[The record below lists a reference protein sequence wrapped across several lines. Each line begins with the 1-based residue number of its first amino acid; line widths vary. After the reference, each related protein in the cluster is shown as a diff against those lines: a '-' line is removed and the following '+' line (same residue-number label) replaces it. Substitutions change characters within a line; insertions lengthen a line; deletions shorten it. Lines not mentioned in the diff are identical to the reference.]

1 MHSVVGVSG
10 GEMAA
15 TGVGEERCAVKRA
28 EFTEGSVGA
37 FTGGEDE
44 GPAGGGEGV
53 VYLMK

>member
-1 MHSVVGVSG
+1 
-10 GEMAA
+10 MAA